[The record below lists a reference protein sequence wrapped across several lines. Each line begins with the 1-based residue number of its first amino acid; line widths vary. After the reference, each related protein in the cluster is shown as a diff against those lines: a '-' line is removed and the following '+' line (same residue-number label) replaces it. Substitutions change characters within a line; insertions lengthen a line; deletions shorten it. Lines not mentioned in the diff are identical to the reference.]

1 MSTVLVL
8 LGAILV
14 VAAAAGSLWLDRKK
28 GRSGCGC
35 DCGSCEACGVC
46 HHAAAK
52 KKGELILRLFGRKSN
67 KTV

>member
-8 LGAILV
+8 LGAVLV
-14 VAAAAGSLWLDRKK
+14 VAAAVGSLWLDRKK

-35 DCGSCEACGVC
+35 SCGSCEACGIC

-52 KKGELILRLFGRKSN
+52 KKGECSFPFFLR
-67 KTV
+67 TM